1 MDQERLVM
9 KEQRCPWC
17 GDTPIYVAYHDE
29 EWGVPEHDSRKLFA
43 MLLLEGFQAGLSWLT
58 VLKKRA
64 HYEQVMDGLDPEKI
78 ALYDET
84 KIEAL
89 LADPGIIRNKLKV
102 RGAVKNAKA
111 FLAYEAQGGSFAEL
125 LWSFTG
131 GKTLDNGFRAMG
143 EVPARTPESDAMSK
157 TLKKLGFTFVGS
169 TICYAF
175 MQAEGMVNDHF
186 ISCPRYRELGG
197 RVSHFES

>member
-1 MDQERLVM
+1 MT
-9 KEQRCPWC
+9 EQRCSWC

-29 EWGVPEHDSRKLFA
+29 EWGVPVRDSRELFA
-43 MLLLEGFQAGLSWLT
+43 MLLLEGFQAGLSWIT

-64 HYEQVMDGLDPEKI
+64 HYLEVMDGLAPEKI

-111 FLAYEAQGGSFAEL
+111 YLAHEAAGHSFAEF

-131 GKTLDNGFRAMG
+131 GKTLDNGFRAM
-143 EVPARTPESDAMSK
+143 EEMPTSTPESDAMSK
-157 TLKKLGFTFVGS
+157 ALKKLGFTFVGS

-175 MQAEGMVNDHF
+175 MQAVGMVNDHVVT
-186 ISCPRYRELGG
+186 CPRYRELSG
-197 RVSHFES
+197 EK

>member
-1 MDQERLVM
+1 MTDE
-9 KEQRCPWC
+9 RCPWC
-17 GDTPIYVAYHDE
+17 GDTPIYVTYHDE

-43 MLLLEGFQAGLSWLT
+43 MLLLEGFQAGLSWIT

-64 HYEQVMDGLDPEKI
+64 HYMEVMDGLAPEKI
-78 ALYDET
+78 ALYDEA

-111 FLAYEAQGGSFAEL
+111 FLELEQSQGDFSDF
-125 LWSFTG
+125 LWGFTG
-131 GKTLDNGFRAMG
+131 GKPLDNGFRAMA
-143 EVPARTPESDAMSK
+143 EVPASTPESDAMSK
-157 TLKKLGFTFVGS
+157 ALKKQGFTFVGS

-175 MQAEGMVNDHF
+175 MQAVGMVNDHLVTC
-186 ISCPRYRELGG
+186 SRYRELGG
-197 RVSHFES
+197 KVGAP

>member
-1 MDQERLVM
+1 MTEER
-9 KEQRCPWC
+9 CSWC

-29 EWGVPEHDSRKLFA
+29 EWGVPVRDSRELFA
-43 MLLLEGFQAGLSWLT
+43 MLLLEGFQAGLSWIT

-64 HYEQVMDGLDPEKI
+64 HYLEVMDGLAPEKI
-78 ALYDET
+78 ALYDES

-111 FLAYEAQGGSFAEL
+111 YLAYEAAGHSFAEF

-131 GKTLDNGFRAMG
+131 GKTLDNGFRTM
-143 EVPARTPESDAMSK
+143 EEMPTSTPESDAMSK
-157 TLKKLGFTFVGS
+157 ALKKLGFTFVGS

-175 MQAEGMVNDHF
+175 MEAVGMVNDHVV
-186 ISCPRYRELGG
+186 SCPRYRELGG
-197 RVSHFES
+197 KK